1 VKTHVRVLV
10 IGGGVVGVSTLYH
23 LAKKG
28 WTDVALLERSEL
40 TAGSTWHAAGLLP
53 LFNMSYTVGQLHKYS
68 VDLYKRLPAE
78 TGQDVSFHV
87 TGNLRLATNRDRMD
101 EYQKYCGTANTIGVP
116 FEVITPSQVKE
127 LWPLVELGGS
137 GDTPALVGA
146 LYHPDDGHIA
156 PADLTMALRIG
167 ARSAGAEIYE
177 HTEALSFERTS
188 TGEWKVHTTKGDIVA
203 EHIVLST
210 GNYARQTGKLLG
222 LNVPAIPVEHQ
233 YIVYDQSPELKAYR
247 TGGGRELAVLRESD
261 QSYYLREER
270 MGWILGPYEKG
281 APARFA
287 DGVPDWFGRNLFP
300 GDLERLLPH
309 VEAAQRRVP
318 SLENCGIKDIVN
330 GPISYTP
337 DGSPLI
343 GPAWNLP
350 NVWLNE
356 GHSFGITAAGG
367 SGWQLA
373 EWIVEG
379 EPGIDMLAVDPRR
392 YGDYTSKRYVVKKNE
407 ETYRNVFVTHFPD
420 EERPDARPAKTSP
433 VYDKIDRMGA
443 VWGQRY
449 GWERANWFAPPG
461 VERKDHWSFRR
472 TNYFEHVGN
481 ECRLMREKVGV
492 IDLSPFTK
500 HEVTGP
506 GAEAWL
512 DGLVANKVPNRIGR
526 IALCHALA
534 KRGGGI
540 RSEFTITKIADQKF
554 YVVSAG
560 AAERYDGDYLRKAL
574 PTDGSVELRNITT
587 ARGCFV
593 IAGPR
598 SRDLLAKLTDTPLD
612 NTSFPWLTGQTIE
625 VGLAVDVHALRVNFV
640 GSLGWELHFPVEYAH
655 NLFDA
660 VFEAGKK
667 YGIGMVGMR
676 AMESLRLEKS
686 YRMWG
691 SDMTPD
697 YTPFETGLDRFVR
710 LKKGDFIGKAQL
722 EKQLAAGVPNKFVT
736 LEVHGVTEADPLGN
750 EPLFDTE
757 GRIVGRATSGYYGHC
772 VRKSLAIG
780 YVKSAFAAVGTK
792 LSIEILGERKQATVI
807 PESPYD
813 PENND
818 LRS

>member
-1 VKTHVRVLV
+1 MKSHVRVLV

-23 LAKKG
+23 LTRKG
-28 WTDVALLERSEL
+28 WSDVALIERSEL

-87 TGNLRLATNRDRMD
+87 SGNLRLATSRERMD

-116 FEVITPSQVKE
+116 FEVIGPARVKE
-127 LWPLVELGGS
+127 LWPLIELGGS
-137 GDTPALVGA
+137 GDTPAIIGA

-156 PADLTMALRIG
+156 PADLTMALRKG

-177 HTEALSFERTS
+177 QTEATSVERRPS
-188 TGEWKVHTTKGDIVA
+188 GEWLIHTNKGDITA
-203 EHIVLST
+203 EHIVIAT
-210 GNYARQTGKLLG
+210 GNYARQTGRMFG
-222 LNVPAIPVEHQ
+222 LNIPAIPVEHQ

-247 TGGGRELAVLRESD
+247 EGGGRELAVLRESD
-261 QSYYLREER
+261 KSYYLREER
-270 MGWILGPYEKG
+270 LGWILGPYEKG

-287 DGVPDWFGRNLFP
+287 DGVPEWFGRDLFE

-318 SLENCGIKDIVN
+318 ALENCGIKDIVN

-337 DGSPLI
+337 DGSPMV
-343 GPAWNLP
+343 GPAWDVPNL
-350 NVWLNE
+350 WINE

-373 EWIVEG
+373 EWLVEG

-392 YGDYTSKRYVVKKNE
+392 FGPYTSKRYVVQKNE
-407 ETYRNVFVTHFPD
+407 ETYRNVFTIHFPD
-420 EERPDARPAKTSP
+420 EEREDGRPAKTSP
-433 VYDKIDRMGA
+433 VYDKLDRMGA

-461 VERKDHWSFRR
+461 VERKDAWSFRR

-481 ECRLMREKVGV
+481 ECRLMRERVGV

-512 DGLVANKVPNRIGR
+512 DNLVANKVPTRIGR
-526 IALCHALA
+526 MALSHALTR
-534 KRGGGI
+534 KGGI
-540 RSEFTITKIADQKF
+540 RSEFTITKIAEQHF

-574 PTDGSVELRNITT
+574 PRDGSVSLRNITT
-587 ARGCFV
+587 SRGCFV
-593 IAGPR
+593 LAGPK
-598 SRDLLAKLTDTPLD
+598 SREVLSKLTDTPLD
-612 NTSFPWLTGQTIE
+612 NESFPWLTAQTVE
-625 VGLAVDVHALRVNFV
+625 VGLAVDVYALRVNFV
-640 GSLGWELHFPVEYAH
+640 GALGWELHFPIEYAH
-655 NLFDA
+655 HLFDA
-660 VFEAGKK
+660 LFAAGKEH
-667 YGIGMVGMR
+667 GIGMVGMR
-676 AMESLRLEKS
+676 AMESLRMEKS

-697 YTPFETGLDRFVR
+697 YTPFETSLDRFVR
-710 LKKGDFIGKAQL
+710 MKKGSFIGKEAL
-722 EKQLAAGVPNKFVT
+722 EKQLASGVPNRFIT
-736 LEVHGVTEADPLGN
+736 LEVHGVTDADPLGN
-750 EPLFDTE
+750 EPLFDSS

-772 VRKSLAIG
+772 LRKSLAIG
-780 YVKSAFAAVGTK
+780 YVKAEFANVGTQ
-792 LSIEILGERKQATVI
+792 LEIEILGERKKATVLR
-807 PESPYD
+807 ESPYD
-813 PENND
+813 PDNAD
-818 LRS
+818 LRA

>member
-28 WTDVALLERSEL
+28 WTDSALLERSEL

-101 EYQKYCGTANTIGVP
+101 EYHKYCGTANTIGVP
-116 FEVITPSQVKE
+116 FEVITPARVKE
-127 LWPLVELGGS
+127 LWPLIDLGGS
-137 GDTPALVGA
+137 AETPAIVGA
-146 LYHPDDGHIA
+146 LYHPHDGHIA
-156 PADLTMALRIG
+156 PADLTMALRKG
-167 ARSAGAEIYE
+167 ARAAGAEIYE
-177 HTEALSFERTS
+177 HTEASAFERTAG
-188 TGEWKVHTTKGDIVA
+188 GEWRVRTASGDIVA
-203 EHIVLST
+203 EHLVLAT
-210 GNYARQTGKLLG
+210 GNYARQTGRLLG

-233 YIVYDQSPELKAYR
+233 YIVYDESPELRAYR
-247 TGGGRELAVLRESD
+247 QGGGRELAVLRESD
-261 QSYYLREER
+261 KSYYLREER

-287 DGVPDWFGRNLFP
+287 DGVPDWFGRSLFP
-300 GDLERLLPH
+300 GDLDRLVPH
-309 VEAAQRRVP
+309 VEAATRRVP
-318 SLENCGIKDIVN
+318 ALENCGIKDIVN

-343 GPAWNLP
+343 GPAWGLP

-392 YGDYTSKRYVVKKNE
+392 FGAYTSKRYVVQKNE
-407 ETYRNVFVTHFPD
+407 ETYRSVFTIHYPD

-433 VYDKIDRMGA
+433 VYDKLTARGA

-461 VERKDHWSFRR
+461 VERRDRWSFRR
-472 TNYFEHVGN
+472 SNYFEHVGN
-481 ECRLMREKVGV
+481 EARLMRERVGV
-492 IDLSPFTK
+492 IDLTPFTK

-506 GAEAWL
+506 GAEGWL
-512 DGLVANKVPNRIGR
+512 DGLVANKVPSRIGR
-526 IALCHALA
+526 LALSHALT
-534 KRGGGI
+534 RRGGI
-540 RSEFTITKIADQKF
+540 RSEFTITRIADRHF

-560 AAERYDGDYLRKAL
+560 AAERYDSDYLFRAL
-574 PTDGSVELRNITT
+574 PKDGSVGLRNITNT
-587 ARGCFV
+587 RGCFV
-593 IAGPR
+593 LAGPE
-598 SRDLLAKLTDTPLD
+598 SRAVLSQLTDTPLD
-612 NTSFPWLTGQTIE
+612 NTSFPWLTAQVIE
-625 VGLAVDVHALRVNFV
+625 AGLAVDVYALRVNFV
-640 GSLGWELHFPVEYAH
+640 GALGWELHFPIEYAH
-655 NLFDA
+655 HLFDA
-660 VFEAGKK
+660 LFEAGKSF
-667 YGIGMVGMR
+667 GIGMVGMR

-697 YTPFETGLDRFVR
+697 YTPFEASLDRFVR
-710 LKKGDFIGKAQL
+710 MNKGAFIGREAL
-722 EKQLAAGVPNKFVT
+722 EKQLAAGVPNRFVT
-736 LEVHGVTEADPLGN
+736 LEVHGVSDADPAGN
-750 EPLFDTE
+750 EPLFDSG
-757 GRIVGRATSGYYGHC
+757 GRMIGRATSGYYGHC
-772 VRKSLAIG
+772 LKKSLAIG
-780 YVKSAFAAVGTK
+780 YVRADSTEPGTR
-792 LSIEILGERKQATVI
+792 LGIEILGERKQATVLR
-807 PESPYD
+807 ESPYD
-813 PENND
+813 PENLE
-818 LRS
+818 LRT

>member
-1 VKTHVRVLV
+1 MKTHVRVAV

-23 LAKKG
+23 LTRKG
-28 WTDVALLERSEL
+28 WTDVVLLERTEL

-87 TGNLRLATNRDRMD
+87 TGNLRLATCRDRMD

-116 FEVITPSQVKE
+116 FEVITPAEVKK

-137 GDTPALVGA
+137 DDTPAIIGA

-156 PADLTMALRIG
+156 PADLTMALRKG

-177 HTEALSFERTS
+177 HTEVLGVQRTASGEWQLRTS
-188 TGEWKVHTTKGDIVA
+188 KGDLVA
-203 EHIVLST
+203 EHVVCAT
-210 GNYARQTGKLLG
+210 GNYARQFGRLFG

-233 YIVYDQSPELKAYR
+233 YIVYDESPELNAYR

-261 QSYYLREER
+261 KSYYLREER

-287 DGVPDWFGRNLFP
+287 AGVPDWFGRNLFP

-318 SLENCGIKDIVN
+318 ALENCGIKDIVN

-343 GPAWNLP
+343 GPAWSLP

-392 YGDYTSKRYVVKKNE
+392 FGDYTSKRYVVQKNE
-407 ETYRNVFVTHFPD
+407 ETYRNVFTVHYPD
-420 EERPDARPAKTSP
+420 EEREDGRPAKTSP
-433 VYDKIDRMGA
+433 VYDKIDRLGA

-461 VERKDHWSFRR
+461 VERKDRWSFRR

-481 ECRLMREKVGV
+481 ECRRMREQVGV
-492 IDLSPFTK
+492 IDLTPFTK
-500 HEVTGP
+500 HEVCGP

-512 DGLVANKVPNRIGR
+512 DGLVANKVPTRIGR
-526 IALCHALA
+526 IALCHALT
-534 KRGGGI
+534 RRGGI
-540 RSEFTITKIADQKF
+540 RSEFTITKVDDQRF

-560 AAERYDGDYLRKAL
+560 AAERYDSDYLRKAL
-574 PTDGSVELRNITT
+574 PEDGSVSLRNITNS
-587 ARGCFV
+587 RGCFV
-593 IAGPR
+593 VAGPK
-598 SRDLLAKLTDTPLD
+598 SREVLTKLTDTVLD
-612 NTSFPWLTGQTIE
+612 NTAFPWLTGQTLE
-625 VGLAVDVHALRVNFV
+625 VGLAVDVYVLRVNFV
-640 GSLGWELHFPVEYAH
+640 GALGWELHFPIEYAH
-655 NLFDA
+655 HLFDA
-660 VFEAGKK
+660 LFDAGKEH
-667 YGIGMVGMR
+667 GIGMVGMR
-676 AMESLRLEKS
+676 AMESLRMEKS

-697 YTPFETGLDRFVR
+697 YTPFEASLDRFVR
-710 LKKGDFIGKAQL
+710 LKKGPFIGKEAL
-722 EKQLAAGVPNKFVT
+722 EKQLANGVPNRFVT
-736 LEVHGVTEADPLGN
+736 LEVHGVTDADPMGN
-750 EPLFDTE
+750 EPLFE
-757 GRIVGRATSGYYGHC
+757 RGGRMVGRATSGYYGHYL
-772 VRKSLAIG
+772 RKSLAIG
-780 YVKSAFAAVGTK
+780 YVQADLAKEGTP
-792 LSIEILGERKQATVI
+792 LEIQILGERKQATVVR
-807 PESPYD
+807 ESPYD
-813 PENND
+813 PDNLE
-818 LRS
+818 LRG

>member
-28 WTDVALLERSEL
+28 WTDLALIERSEL

-87 TGNLRLATNRDRMD
+87 SGNLRLATHRDRMD

-116 FEVITPSQVKE
+116 FEVIAPARVKE
-127 LWPLVELGGS
+127 LWPLIELGGS
-137 GDTPALVGA
+137 TETPAIVGA

-156 PADLTMALRIG
+156 PADLTMALRKG

-177 HTEALSFERTS
+177 HTEAAAFERTPS
-188 TGEWKVHTTKGDIVA
+188 GEWKVRTGQGDIVA
-203 EHIVLST
+203 EHLVLAT
-210 GNYARQTGKLLG
+210 GNYARQTGRMLG

-233 YIVYDQSPELKAYR
+233 YIVYDESPELMAYR
-247 TGGGRELAVLRESD
+247 KGGGRELAVLRESD
-261 QSYYLREER
+261 KSYYLREER
-270 MGWILGPYEKG
+270 MGWILGPYERG

-287 DGVPDWFGRNLFP
+287 DSVPDWFGRSLFP
-300 GDLERLLPH
+300 GDLDRLVPH
-309 VEAAQRRVP
+309 VEAATRRVP
-318 SLENCGIKDIVN
+318 ALENCGIKDIVN

-343 GPAWNLP
+343 GPAWGLP

-367 SGWQLA
+367 AGWQLA

-392 YGDYTSKRYVVKKNE
+392 FGAYTSKRYVVQKNE
-407 ETYRNVFVTHFPD
+407 ETYRNVFTIHYPD

-433 VYDKIDRMGA
+433 VYDKLNARGA

-449 GWERANWFAPPG
+449 GWERANWFAPAG
-461 VERKDHWSFRR
+461 VERKDYWSFRR

-481 ECRLMREKVGV
+481 EARLMRERVGV
-492 IDLSPFTK
+492 IDLTPFTK

-512 DGLVANKVPNRIGR
+512 DGLVANKVPTKVGR
-526 IALCHALA
+526 MALAHALT
-534 KRGGGI
+534 RRGGI
-540 RSEFTITKIADQKF
+540 RSEFTITRIAAQHF

-560 AAERYDGDYLRKAL
+560 AAERYDSDYLCKSL
-574 PTDGSVELRNITT
+574 PPDGSVGLRNITNT
-587 ARGCFV
+587 RGCFV
-593 IAGPR
+593 LAGPK
-598 SRDLLAKLTDTPLD
+598 SREVLAQLTDTPLD
-612 NTSFPWLTGQTIE
+612 NNSFPWLTAQVIE
-625 VGLAVDVHALRVNFV
+625 AALAVDVYALRVNFV
-640 GSLGWELHFPVEYAH
+640 GALGWELHFPVEYAH
-655 NLFDA
+655 NLLETLL
-660 VFEAGKK
+660 EAGKPH
-667 YGIGMVGMR
+667 GIGLVGMR
-676 AMESLRLEKS
+676 AMESLRMEKS

-691 SDMTPD
+691 SDLTPD
-697 YTPFETGLDRFVR
+697 YSPFEAGLDRFVR
-710 LKKGDFIGKAQL
+710 MSKGAFTGREAL
-722 EKQLAAGVPNKFVT
+722 EKQLAAGVPNRFVT
-736 LEVHGVTEADPLGN
+736 LDVHGVTDADPSGN
-750 EPLFDTE
+750 EPLFDSG
-757 GRIVGRATSGYYGHC
+757 GRMVGRATSGYYGHC
-772 VRKSLAIG
+772 LKKSLAIG
-780 YVKSAFAAVGTK
+780 YVRAAHAEPGSR
-792 LSIEILGERKQATVI
+792 LGIEILGERKQATVLR
-807 PESPYD
+807 ESPYD
-813 PENND
+813 PENLE
-818 LRS
+818 LRA